1 MGLPGPDLSVRV
13 TDPAPDQI
21 LPLLSKN
28 ARKIFLSTVL
38 CLLNDFLSSKN
49 DMNVPSKSNKQNI

>member
-1 MGLPGPDLSVRV
+1 MGLPDPDLLVSG

-28 ARKIFLSTVL
+28 ARKTFLSTVL
-38 CLLNDFLSSKN
+38 CLLNDFLSAKN
-49 DMNVPSKSNKQNI
+49 DINVPSKSNKQNI